1 MNSNYIVYIQ
11 YSSIIAKNHPCI
23 ASSTFNS
30 SGFEIF
36 CILTG
41 SSARFSF
48 CVCVCVCG
56 AGGGGGEG
64 RGCRG
69 KGVFDY
75 RSSGVTKQEGPPQ
88 GFED

>member
-48 CVCVCVCG
+48 CVCVCVWG
-56 AGGGGGEG
+56 GGGGGERGGGVEG
-64 RGCRG
+64 RVCSTT
-69 KGVFDY
+69 GV
-75 RSSGVTKQEGPPQ
+75 QE
-88 GFED
+88 